1 MPIYIINVFI
11 PIFIKVTEE
20 ETVLTDSLF
29 IQSFILDLFV
39 CVLIVLGLV
48 FRDSKWFAFVIG
60 FLKTHILL
68 MKSEKNFVIH

>member
-1 MPIYIINVFI
+1 MPVYIINVFI

-39 CVLIVLGLV
+39 CVLIVWGLV
-48 FRDSKWFAFVIG
+48 FRDSRWFAFVIIW
-60 FLKTHILL
+60 F
-68 MKSEKNFVIH
+68 SKNSYITY

>member
-1 MPIYIINVFI
+1 MPIYIIIVFI

-60 FLKTHILL
+60 FLKTH
-68 MKSEKNFVIH
+68 VTY

>member
-60 FLKTHILL
+60 FLKTHI
-68 MKSEKNFVIH
+68 